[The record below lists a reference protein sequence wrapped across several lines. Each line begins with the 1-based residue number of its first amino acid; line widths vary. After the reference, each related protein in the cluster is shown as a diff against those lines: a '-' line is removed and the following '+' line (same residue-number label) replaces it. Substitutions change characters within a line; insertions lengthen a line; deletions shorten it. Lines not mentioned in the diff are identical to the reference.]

1 MGPLRKKEY
10 EAERLRAAMA
20 LRDRLFTRT
29 AYAAPI
35 APTKPPS
42 WGVEIYAF
50 PIGPK
55 PLDRIVTPSSQE
67 IIEWVSTAH
76 GFSVPAVIGPSRHAP
91 LVRVR
96 DVAVWC
102 CRALTGASLPA
113 IAKRFGGRDHTTLID
128 SLRRAS
134 ERYGLPSAH
143 SIDAPDAARLV
154 LLHGID
160 RASEMWR
167 ARGDA

>member
-1 MGPLRKKEY
+1 
-10 EAERLRAAMA
+10 MA
-20 LRDRLFTRT
+20 LRDRLYTRT
-29 AYAAPI
+29 VYTAPI
-35 APTKPPS
+35 GPSKPSS
-42 WGVEIYAF
+42 WGVEIYDF
-50 PIGPK
+50 PIGPRQ
-55 PLDRIVTPSSQE
+55 PERAATPSSQE
-67 IIEWVSTAH
+67 IIEWVATYH

-128 SLRRAS
+128 SLRRVN

-160 RASEMWR
+160 RAAEMWR